1 MVCLILHNMFF
12 FPHGF
17 IDWFYVVFTNGFWP
31 IPKFHGMVGGKL
43 LLGVMSW
50 MDWFEGKLY
59 VDVIISGFFDTSN
72 CWWGKT
78 FTANHGFYHCGGEV
92 LFLQFPL
99 WKMTFFNI
107 GINKLHGLF
116 QVPQFSIFFPS
127 KHSQF
132 CGFHSIPGWVKGLG
146 AESVRTFPV
155 PLALPLCSPGRP
167 DPWGGAKF
175 TNEGGSMVKYCWFFR
190 CFFPIDIWLVVTGTM
205 EFHSV
210 GNKVNNWRA
219 HIFQRGRC
227 TTNQI

>member
-17 IDWFYVVFTNGFWP
+17 IDWFYVVFTNGFWL

-59 VDVIISGFFDTSN
+59 VDVIISEFFDTSN

-155 PLALPLCSPGRP
+155 PLALPLCMQ
-167 DPWGGAKF
+167 PWEARSLRRGEIHERRRFNGKVLLVFPMFFSHWYLVGGDWNHGILWLSHILGMSYSQL
-175 TNEGGSMVKYCWFFR
+175 TNSYFSEG
-190 CFFPIDIWLVVTGTM
+190 
-205 EFHSV
+205 
-210 GNKVNNWRA
+210 
-219 HIFQRGRC
+219 
-227 TTNQI
+227 